1 MSQKRYQRRN
11 WKIPYDQMKI
21 EMKHIKIYGMKQ
33 KTVLRGEFIMVN
45 TLFKKQEKPQINNLT
60 LHLKELEEEQ
70 MKPKLVEGKK

>member
-1 MSQKRYQRRN
+1 
-11 WKIPYDQMKI
+11 MKI